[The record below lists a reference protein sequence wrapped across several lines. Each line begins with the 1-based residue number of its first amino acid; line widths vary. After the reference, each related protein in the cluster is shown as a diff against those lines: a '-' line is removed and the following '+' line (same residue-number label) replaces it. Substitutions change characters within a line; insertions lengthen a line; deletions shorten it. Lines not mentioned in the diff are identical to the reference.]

1 MDIFTP
7 TPGSPQT
14 RVGSVGVTPW
24 LAAWVR
30 GEDPGP
36 ELGGARPESRRLQ
49 LFPSRNDLVLY
60 FDSLNR
66 KWAGLGWAPVHRPQ
80 CEGHALQKPQPVR
93 EVSAGSSLGGRG
105 RWLWSALSRGQLLQ
119 GRGPSGQVLEAQDS
133 V

>member
-66 KWAGLGWAPVHRPQ
+66 KWAGLGWA
-80 CEGHALQKPQPVR
+80 LYI
-93 EVSAGSSLGGRG
+93 
-105 RWLWSALSRGQLLQ
+105 
-119 GRGPSGQVLEAQDS
+119 GPSVKVMLCRNPSPSGR
-133 V
+133 